1 MTLTLL
7 TIVQHTSGSRIA
19 SCVRFPMSVVVT
31 DTSLDSKLVKLV
43 VIVAIAS
50 AST

>member
-1 MTLTLL
+1 MTLT

-19 SCVRFPMSVVVT
+19 SCVRFPISVVVM

>member
-1 MTLTLL
+1 M
-7 TIVQHTSGSRIA
+7 A
-19 SCVRFPMSVVVT
+19 SCVRFPMSVAVT

-43 VIVAIAS
+43 VIVATAS